1 MQINTAA
8 PGYSPLEVEQRI
20 TYPVETVMA
29 GLPGLQETRSLSR
42 PGISQVT
49 VIFEEGTDIY
59 FARQQVNERLSTAR
73 EQLPEDISP
82 TLGPISTGLGEI
94 YLWTVRP
101 RRARPRR
108 TAAPTRPPTCAPSRT
123 GSSVRSCAT

>member
-1 MQINTAA
+1 M
-8 PGYSPLEVEQRI
+8 
-20 TYPVETVMA
+20 
-29 GLPGLQETRSLSR
+29 
-42 PGISQVT
+42 T

-94 YLWTVRP
+94 YLWTVEAEEGATKEDGSAYTP
-101 RRARPRR
+101 L
-108 TAAPTRPPTCAPSRT
+108 TCAPSRT